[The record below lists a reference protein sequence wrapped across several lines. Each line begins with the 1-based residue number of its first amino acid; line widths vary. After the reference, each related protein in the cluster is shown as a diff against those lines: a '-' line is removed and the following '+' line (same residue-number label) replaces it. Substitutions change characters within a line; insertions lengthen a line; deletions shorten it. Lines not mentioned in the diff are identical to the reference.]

1 MEERTKEEID
11 WYFNKFTELIQD
23 MLTEKENLSVHRKDK
38 RVRVQKGRVYWKIF
52 VDQHDEWSGERSSIF
67 GFVRRKDGAI
77 FRARNLK
84 RAPRAP
90 SEATS
95 MMSTQKIILQSMELY
110 MRRVHEK
117 VCRM

>member
-23 MLTEKENLSVHRKDK
+23 MLTEKENLSVHRRDK

-84 RAPRAP
+84 TPETRTKSAIRGYIYDEHPENYFTEYGIVYAEGP
-90 SEATS
+90 
-95 MMSTQKIILQSMELY
+95 
-110 MRRVHEK
+110 
-117 VCRM
+117 